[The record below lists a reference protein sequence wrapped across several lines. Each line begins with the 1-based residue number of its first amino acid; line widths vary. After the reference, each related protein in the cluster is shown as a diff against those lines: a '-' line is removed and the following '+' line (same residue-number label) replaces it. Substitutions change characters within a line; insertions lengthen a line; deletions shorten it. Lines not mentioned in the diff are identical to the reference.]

1 MEIIA
6 HVRTDFPTK
15 FGVPRQSGL
24 IDALEARVVFTPR
37 YRSKEALRG
46 LDGFSH
52 IWILWQFSQALREGW
67 SATVRPPR
75 LGGNARMGVFA
86 TRSPFRPNP
95 IGLSCVRLER
105 IELDTPD
112 GPVLHVRGADM
123 LDATPVYDIKPYLP
137 LADCRPEATGG
148 FAAPLAARA
157 LRVEFAQPLLDKVPE
172 RARAALLQALAQDP
186 RPSYQADPTRVYGMP
201 FAGVDV
207 RFSVEGDVLTVL
219 EVVPYEKGEAGRER

>member
-52 IWILWQFSQALREGW
+52 IWIVWQFSQALREGW

-123 LDATPVYDIKPYLP
+123 LSSIRGIYPCGEGAGYAGGITSAAMDGMKAAEAIAKLY
-137 LADCRPEATGG
+137 RPFDKHDE
-148 FAAPLAARA
+148 A
-157 LRVEFAQPLLDKVPE
+157 LRNF
-172 RARAALLQALAQDP
+172 
-186 RPSYQADPTRVYGMP
+186 
-201 FAGVDV
+201 
-207 RFSVEGDVLTVL
+207 
-219 EVVPYEKGEAGRER
+219 